1 MSALPFPEPPLTDG
15 VVVLRPWRPEDA
27 AVKASWGDDPV
38 IVRWTGVPANYTEE
52 AALAYAARTEEA
64 RKAGRSLAL
73 AITDALTTGVLG
85 LCDIRRPDPEDP
97 ALGEIGY
104 LLSEGARGQRLA
116 TRAIGLLIAWSF
128 RELGMGRVQAL
139 VHPDNPR
146 SAGVLDRLG
155 FEREGLL
162 RRYRAGDNGREDR
175 CLYSVL
181 PGELVLPESATGA

>member
-1 MSALPFPEPPLTDG
+1 MPFPEPSLTDD
-15 VVVLRPWRPEDA
+15 VVVLRPWRREDA

-38 IVRWTGVPANYTEE
+38 IVRWTGVPADYTEE
-52 AALAYAARTEEA
+52 AALAYAALIEEA

-73 AITDALTTGVLG
+73 AITDAVTNVVLG
-85 LCDIRRPDPEDP
+85 SCDMRRPDPEDP

-104 LLSEGARGQRLA
+104 LLSENARGHGLA
-116 TRAIGLLIAWSF
+116 TRATGLLVSWSF

-155 FEREGLL
+155 FQREGLL
-162 RRYRAGDNGREDR
+162 RRYRAGDDGREDR
-175 CLYSVL
+175 FLYSVL
-181 PGELVLPESATGA
+181 PGELVLPEPGKRA